1 MNRRALI
8 NDRYLLSTT
17 AVSNRY
23 MPSPIRKHS
32 SILRFVLLLLVLVP
46 CGSMWG
52 QTEPPELALTHV
64 TVVNPSETS
73 AHPDTTVL
81 IKKERIV
88 KVGPSGSVKIPRG
101 ATVVNA
107 SGKFLIPSLW
117 DMHVHTE
124 NAERDFPMF
133 IANGILGVRNMAGVA
148 KDVFRW
154 REETASG
161 KMLGPQIVAAG
172 PLIDGPEPAHPEH
185 AIPVHDAAEAK
196 QAVHSLKTM
205 GADFIKVYDG
215 VPRDAYF
222 AIAEE
227 SKKVGLPFVGHLP
240 GSVRVIEASNAGQ
253 RSLEHGAYLAG
264 GSTYED
270 EAIKQEASGPNV
282 MEEAQHT
289 GNFSLIPED
298 IAKKGNELLDHLSSE
313 RLAQLYRTF
322 AKNGTYLTPTLV
334 VRHARVY
341 VDEIS
346 KTPDPRNRYITKAE
360 LDAWMPENDMFSK
373 YRTPRYVAYQKRE
386 YEETLKGVKLAQQLG
401 VQLLAGTDVV
411 APWTY
416 PGFSLHD
423 ELGLLVEAGLT
434 PLEAL
439 RAATINPANF
449 LGMKDVGTIAPGMEA
464 NLVLLNADPR
474 ENIANTKK
482 ISAVIKRG
490 TLYTRNQ
497 LDGFLNTSARIAS
510 VQK

>member
-1 MNRRALI
+1 
-8 NDRYLLSTT
+8 
-17 AVSNRY
+17 
-23 MPSPIRKHS
+23 MPSALRKHA
-32 SILRFVLLLLVLVP
+32 SILLFVLLLLVLVP
-46 CGSMWG
+46 RGSMWG
-52 QTEPPELALTHV
+52 QTEPPELAFTHV
-64 TVVNPSETS
+64 TIVNPSETS
-73 AHPDTTVL
+73 AHANTTVL
-81 IKKERIV
+81 IKEGRIV
-88 KVGPSGSVKIPRG
+88 EVGSSTSVKIPRG

-133 IANGILGVRNMAGVA
+133 VANGVLGVRNMAGVA

-185 AIPVHDAAEAK
+185 AIPVHDTAEAI

-222 AIAEE
+222 AIADE

-240 GSVRVIEASNAGQ
+240 RSVRVVEASNAGQ

-264 GSTYED
+264 GSTYEED
-270 EAIKQEASGPNV
+270 AIKQEASGPNV
-282 MEEAQHT
+282 MEEAQRT

-341 VDEIS
+341 VDDIS
-346 KTPDPRNRYITKAE
+346 KTPDPRNRYMTRAE
-360 LDAWMPENDMFSK
+360 LEAWKPENDMFSK
-373 YRTPRYVAYQKRE
+373 YRTSSYIAYQKRE
-386 YEETLKGVKLAQQLG
+386 YNETLKGIKLAQQLG

-439 RAATINPANF
+439 RTATINPAQF
-449 LGMKDVGTIAPGMEA
+449 LGVKDAGAIAPGMKA
-464 NLVLLNADPR
+464 NLMLLDADPR
-474 ENIANTKK
+474 ENIANTKR
-482 ISAVIKRG
+482 ISAVIMG
-490 TLYTRNQ
+490 GMLYRRNQ
-497 LDGFLNTSARIAS
+497 LDKLLNQSATIAS

>member
-1 MNRRALI
+1 MTR
-8 NDRYLLSTT
+8 
-17 AVSNRY
+17 AVSNWT
-23 MPSPIRKHS
+23 MPSSPRKLKS
-32 SILRFVLLLLVLVP
+32 MLLLVLLL
-46 CGSMWG
+46 CSTMWG
-52 QTEPPELALTHV
+52 QAGLRQLALTHV
-64 TVVNPSETS
+64 AVVNPSETS
-73 AHPDTTVL
+73 SHPDTTVL
-81 IKKERIV
+81 ITKDRIV
-88 KVGPSGSVKIPRG
+88 EVGPSKSVKVPRG
-101 ATVVNA
+101 AMVVDA

-124 NAERDFPMF
+124 NAERDFPLLV
-133 IANGILGVRNMAGVA
+133 ANGVLGVRNMAGVA
-148 KDVFRW
+148 KDVFQW

-185 AIPVHDAAEAK
+185 AIPVRNAEEAK
-196 QAVHSLKTM
+196 RAVQSLKAM
-205 GADFIKVYDG
+205 GADFVKVYEG

-227 SKKVGLPFVGHLP
+227 SKRVGLPFVGHLP

-270 EAIKQEASGPNV
+270 EAIKQETSGPDV
-282 MEEAQHT
+282 MEEAKRT

-298 IAKKGNELLDHLSSE
+298 IAKRGNKLLDHLSSE
-313 RLAQLYRTF
+313 RLAQLYKTF
-322 AKNGTYLTPTLV
+322 AKNRTYLTPTLV
-334 VRHARVY
+334 VQHARVY
-341 VDEIS
+341 VDDIS
-346 KTPDPRNRYITKAE
+346 KTPDPRNRYITKTE
-360 LDAWMPENDMFSK
+360 LEAWKPENDMFSK
-373 YRTPRYVAYQKRE
+373 YRTPRYIAYQKRE
-386 YEETLKGVKLAQQLG
+386 YNETLKALKLAQQMR

-423 ELGLLVEAGLT
+423 ELGLLVKAGLT

-439 RAATINPANF
+439 RTATINPAQF
-449 LGMKDVGTIAPGMEA
+449 FGMKDAGTIAPGMKA
-464 NLVLLNADPR
+464 NLVLLDADPR

-482 ISAVIKRG
+482 ISSVIMRG

-497 LDGFLNTSARIAS
+497 LDGLLNASAQIAS
-510 VQK
+510 NQK

>member
-1 MNRRALI
+1 MLAL
-8 NDRYLLSTT
+8 
-17 AVSNRY
+17 
-23 MPSPIRKHS
+23 
-32 SILRFVLLLLVLVP
+32 VLLP
-46 CGSMWG
+46 FGRTRG
-52 QTEPPELALTHV
+52 QTGLFALTHV
-64 TVVNPSETS
+64 TVVNPSGTS
-73 AHPDTTVL
+73 SRPDTTVL
-81 IKKERIV
+81 ITKDRIV
-88 KVGPSGSVKIPRG
+88 QVGPSKSVKIPLG
-101 ATVVNA
+101 AMVVDA
-107 SGKFLIPSLW
+107 SGKFLIPALW

-133 IANGILGVRNMAGVA
+133 IANGVLGVRNMAAVA

-185 AIPVHDAAEAK
+185 AIPVRNAAEAK
-196 QAVHSLKTM
+196 QAVQALKKM
-205 GADFIKVYDG
+205 GADFVKVYDG

-240 GSVRVIEASNAGQ
+240 GSVRVVEASNAGQ

-270 EAIKQEASGPNV
+270 EAIKQESSGPNV
-282 MEEAQHT
+282 MEEAQRT

-298 IAKKGNELLDHLSSE
+298 IAKKGDELLDHLSSE
-313 RLAQLYRTF
+313 RLAQLYRSF

-334 VRHARVY
+334 VQHARVY
-341 VDEIS
+341 VDDIS
-346 KTPDPRNRYITKAE
+346 KTPDSRNKYITKAE
-360 LDAWMPENDMFSK
+360 LQAWKPENDIFSK
-373 YRTPRYVAYQKRE
+373 YRTSRYIAYQKRE
-386 YEETLKGVKLAQQLG
+386 YKETLKGIRLAQQLG

-416 PGFSLHD
+416 PGFSLQD

-439 RAATINPANF
+439 RTATINPAQF
-449 LGMKDVGTIAPGMEA
+449 FGMKDIGVIAPGMKA
-464 NLVLLNADPR
+464 NLVMLDADPR

-482 ISAVIKRG
+482 ISAVIMHG

-497 LDGFLNTSARIAS
+497 LDELLNDSAKIAS

>member
-1 MNRRALI
+1 M
-8 NDRYLLSTT
+8 
-17 AVSNRY
+17 
-23 MPSPIRKHS
+23 
-32 SILRFVLLLLVLVP
+32 LLLVLLP
-46 CGSMWG
+46 CSTMWG
-52 QTEPPELALTHV
+52 QTGLPELAITHV
-64 TVVNPSETS
+64 AVVNPSETS
-73 AHPDTTVL
+73 THPDTTVL
-81 IKKERIV
+81 ITKERIV
-88 KVGPSGSVKIPRG
+88 EVGPSNSVKVPHG
-101 ATVVNA
+101 AMVVDA

-154 REETASG
+154 REETAAG

-185 AIPVHDAAEAK
+185 AIPVRNAADAK
-196 QAVHSLKTM
+196 HAVQSLKVM
-205 GADFIKVYDG
+205 GADFIKVYEG

-240 GSVRVIEASNAGQ
+240 GSVRVVEASNAGQ
-253 RSLEHGAYLAG
+253 RSLEHGAYLSG

-270 EAIKQEASGPNV
+270 EAIKQEASGPDV
-282 MEEAQHT
+282 MEEAQRT

-298 IAKKGNELLDHLSSE
+298 IAKKGSELLDHLSSE
-313 RLAQLYRTF
+313 RLAQLYKTF

-334 VRHARVY
+334 VQHARVY
-341 VDEIS
+341 VDDIS
-346 KTPDPRNRYITKAE
+346 KTPDARNKYITRTE
-360 LDAWMPENDMFSK
+360 LEAWKPENDMFSK
-373 YRTPRYVAYQKRE
+373 YRTSRYIAYQKRE
-386 YEETLKGVKLAQQLG
+386 YKETLKGIKLAQQLG

-423 ELGLLVEAGLT
+423 ELGLLVESGLT

-439 RAATINPANF
+439 RTATINPAQF
-449 LGMKDVGTIAPGMEA
+449 FGMKDEGTIAPGMKA
-464 NLVLLNADPR
+464 NLVLLDADPR

-482 ISAVIKRG
+482 ISSVIVRG
-490 TLYTRNQ
+490 TLFTRNQ
-497 LDGFLNTSARIAS
+497 LDGLLNASARIAS